1 MTNSHFCGII
11 NTVKGVIP
19 MDRAEQIIKKL
30 IKLTQQL
37 NKLLIE
43 IISLIGWVIILVK
56 LLE

>member
-1 MTNSHFCGII
+1 
-11 NTVKGVIP
+11 